1 MILHKLFKMEWN
13 CYNCKKGVK
22 KGLTCICK
30 NKEANWRCR
39 NCDKDIAKGF
49 VCSSCKNN
57 EAN

>member
-1 MILHKLFKMEWN
+1 MEWN

-22 KGLTCICK
+22 KGFVCACK

-49 VCSSCKNN
+49 VCSKCNN
-57 EAN
+57 HEANWRC